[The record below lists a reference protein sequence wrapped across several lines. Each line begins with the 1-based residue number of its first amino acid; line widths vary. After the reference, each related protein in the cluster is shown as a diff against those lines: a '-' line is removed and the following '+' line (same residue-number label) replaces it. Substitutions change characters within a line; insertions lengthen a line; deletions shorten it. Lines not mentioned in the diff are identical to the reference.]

1 VLRIVLNMP
10 NTIYIPKAI
19 KVGCITKPLIIVV
32 IGARPGIGVR
42 SGNRGSPGNR
52 GRSGNKGSP
61 PGIEVRHRKL
71 RNDGY

>member
-1 VLRIVLNMP
+1 MNMINICENDEERKLR
-10 NTIYIPKAI
+10 KAI
-19 KVGCITKPLIIVV
+19 V

>member
-1 VLRIVLNMP
+1 MP
-10 NTIYIPKAI
+10 STHTSFSYKLLDN
-19 KVGCITKPLIIVV
+19 V

>member
-1 VLRIVLNMP
+1 MDLAVLL
-10 NTIYIPKAI
+10 ALA
-19 KVGCITKPLIIVV
+19 VGGGV

-61 PGIEVRHRKL
+61 PGIEVRHRE
-71 RNDGY
+71 

>member
-1 VLRIVLNMP
+1 MLGLKIKCILRHRQMDGVV
-10 NTIYIPKAI
+10 T
-19 KVGCITKPLIIVV
+19 V
-32 IGARPGIGVR
+32 IGARPGIGVC

-52 GRSGNKGSP
+52 GRSENKGSP